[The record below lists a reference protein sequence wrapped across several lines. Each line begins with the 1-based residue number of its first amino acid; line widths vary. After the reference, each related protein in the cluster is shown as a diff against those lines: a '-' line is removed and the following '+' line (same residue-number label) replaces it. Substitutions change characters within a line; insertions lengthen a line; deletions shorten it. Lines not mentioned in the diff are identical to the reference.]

1 AQRLSRA
8 FNHVGQNSMK
18 IFSSSGSVLCGHQH
32 CCHCVRNI
40 AYYRMGFVN
49 EDGSGALKQHTQF
62 GATVNGNMLDI
73 AVLEWCKLFA
83 DRNAVH
89 HWKRVIRDD
98 TERQRFLGDML
109 QDAATSPNDW
119 KRYLDTVRVY
129 RDKFV
134 AHLDDLDEMHTPS
147 LAIALKCV
155 LFLYAH
161 IRSNFPASTLTMPGR
176 APLPED
182 LSTYYGDCLDEAH
195 QAYAAGKG
203 V

>member
-1 AQRLSRA
+1 
-8 FNHVGQNSMK
+8 
-18 IFSSSGSVLCGHQH
+18 
-32 CCHCVRNI
+32 
-40 AYYRMGFVN
+40 MGFVN
-49 EDGSGALKQHTQF
+49 EDGTGVLKQHMEF
-62 GATVNGNMLDI
+62 GKTVNSNMLDI

-98 TERQRFLGDML
+98 TEQQRFLGDML
-109 QDAATSPNDW
+109 LDAATSLNDW

-147 LAIALKCV
+147 LAVALKCV

-161 IRSNFPASTLTMPGR
+161 IRANYPVSSLAMPRR
-176 APLPED
+176 ARLPES
-182 LSTYYGDCLDEAH
+182 LSVYYEACRDEAR
-195 QAYAAGKG
+195 QAYDAGRG

>member
-1 AQRLSRA
+1 MPLASLDPRFVRRVCML
-8 FNHVGQNSMK
+8 
-18 IFSSSGSVLCGHQH
+18 

-62 GATVNGNMLDI
+62 GATVNSNMLDI

-98 TERQRFLGDML
+98 TERHRFLGDML
-109 QDAATSPNDW
+109 QDAATSLNDW

-134 AHLDDLDEMHTPS
+134 AHLDDLDEMLTPS
-147 LAIALKCV
+147 LGVALNCV

-161 IRSNFPASTLTMPGR
+161 IRANYPASALAMPR
-176 APLPED
+176 RLPLPED
-182 LSTYYGDCLDEAH
+182 LSAYYEDCRDEAR
-195 QAYAAGKG
+195 QAYDGGKG